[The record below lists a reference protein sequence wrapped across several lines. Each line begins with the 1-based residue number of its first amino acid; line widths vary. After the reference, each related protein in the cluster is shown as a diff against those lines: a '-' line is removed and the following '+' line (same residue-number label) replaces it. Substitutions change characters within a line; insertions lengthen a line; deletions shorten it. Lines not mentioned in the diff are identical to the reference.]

1 MEAIQSLEKWIGLED
16 LRPALRRYLVV
27 RCLDE
32 NEVDDVIQETLLRAA
47 RYRRGLHRPERLRS
61 WVLRIAANVFRDR
74 RRDSTR
80 AHAMGIDEETAELPP
95 SREVSPAES
104 HAGIWLEIEGESI
117 EREQALRLL
126 ARAFRLLRETDRAV
140 LRSYYGGAESCAR
153 TAVECG
159 MSPALVKVR
168 LFRARRRLERRV
180 RQSIICVRGARLAQA
195 I

>member
-1 MEAIQSLEKWIGLED
+1 MEAIQGLERWFGLED
-16 LRPALRRYLVV
+16 LRPTLRRFLVV
-27 RCLDE
+27 RCPDE
-32 NEVDDVIQETLLRAA
+32 NEVDDVIQETFLRAA
-47 RYRRGLHRPERLRS
+47 RYRRGLLRPERLRP

-80 AHAMGIDEETAELPP
+80 ALATELDEESEEAPP
-95 SREVSPAES
+95 SREPSPAAHHS
-104 HAGIWLEIEGESI
+104 GVWLEIEGEAI
-117 EREQALRLL
+117 EREQVLRLL
-126 ARAFRLLRETDRAV
+126 ARAFLLLRDADRAV

-153 TAVECG
+153 TALECG

-180 RQSIICVRGARLAQA
+180 RQTVLAARSARQVAA